1 MVKKLVDKI
10 IEDAGKKAGD
20 KVREAEKKLE
30 ELFLDKEKDILR
42 QFEEKLEAAQK
53 SIDREKE
60 RELSNFRMEKE
71 KELLELQNRMLE
83 QVYGNLREKFVL
95 FLRENLPDIV
105 RGIAGE
111 IGQEDYVV
119 RIPESSADIR
129 LDNARVEKDPA
140 LKDSIIFEGKN
151 WKLLFDWER
160 FSLAVAGV
168 IRERAG
174 FYLFGEDGQER
185 KA

>member
-1 MVKKLVDKI
+1 MI
-10 IEDAGKKAGD
+10 RSGS
-20 KVREAEKKLE
+20 RKKLE

-42 QFEEKLEAAQK
+42 QFEEKLEAAKK

-105 RGIAGE
+105 RGSPGNRAG
-111 IGQEDYVV
+111 GLRCKD
-119 RIPESSADIR
+119 PESSADIR
-129 LDNARVEKDPA
+129 LDNARVEKILP
-140 LKDSIIFEGKN
+140 LRTLS
-151 WKLLFDWER
+151 
-160 FSLAVAGV
+160 
-168 IRERAG
+168 
-174 FYLFGEDGQER
+174 Y
-185 KA
+185 